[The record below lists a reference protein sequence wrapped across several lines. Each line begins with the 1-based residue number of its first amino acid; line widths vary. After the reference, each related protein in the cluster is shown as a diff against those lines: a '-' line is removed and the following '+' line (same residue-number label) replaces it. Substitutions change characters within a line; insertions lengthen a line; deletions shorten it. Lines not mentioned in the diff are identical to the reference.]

1 MVNLLAARRDDAYG
15 IPMPARDLNEEV
27 IEDLYT
33 EALVLAD
40 DARAA
45 FDLRF
50 TERSANPDDLTRV
63 ALSIEGLRTTT
74 RLMHV
79 LAWLLN
85 QRAYLAGELTEQQIA
100 RCGALPEERASD
112 ADNLARLEPA
122 TCALIEESERLHA
135 RVARLDRDWR
145 IDRIAAPP
153 VAALHGRLAQA
164 FAVG

>member
-1 MVNLLAARRDDAYG
+1 MGLSPLV
-15 IPMPARDLNEEV
+15 MPGRNINEDI
-27 IEDLYT
+27 IEDLYS

-50 TERSANPDDLTRV
+50 NENQSGADDLTRV

-74 RLMHV
+74 RVMHI

-85 QRAYLAGELTEQQIA
+85 QRAYLSGEISGQQLE
-100 RCGALPEERASD
+100 RCGALPEERSPEP
-112 ADNLARLEPA
+112 DNLARLEPE
-122 TCALIEESERLHA
+122 TRALIEETERLHA

-145 IDRIAAPP
+145 SASEEAAP
-153 VAALHGRLAQA
+153 VAAMQGRIAQA
-164 FAVG
+164 FANG

>member
-1 MVNLLAARRDDAYG
+1 LGLSAPAMSARN
-15 IPMPARDLNEEV
+15 INHEIIEE
-27 IEDLYT
+27 LYS

-50 TERSANPDDLTRV
+50 QDNAADCNDLTRV

-85 QRAYLAGELTEQQIA
+85 HRAYMAGELSDTQLEH
-100 RCGALPEERASD
+100 CGTLPEERQAD
-112 ADNLARLEPA
+112 ADNLARLEPE
-122 TCALIEESERLHA
+122 TRALIEESERLHA
-135 RVARLDRDWR
+135 RVARLDRERRAD
-145 IDRIAAPP
+145 IAVKMPVASLQGRIAK
-153 VAALHGRLAQA
+153 A
-164 FAVG
+164 FATG